1 MNHIE
6 WMRGTAWNLG
16 LYCLSAGKI
25 TEGTRLFCVL
35 TKLSSIFESMDQCT
49 QEQRL
54 IHVFMTLCSKSFG
67 LQKCYCQECIRDDVQ
82 TLKKHY
88 DQLPECIKTLV
99 GLLEI
104 EFHVRQG
111 QFDAVIETFN
121 VYLNLESHS
130 FVVLERM
137 ICKNSFM

>member
-1 MNHIE
+1 M
-6 WMRGTAWNLG
+6 
-16 LYCLSAGKI
+16 
-25 TEGTRLFCVL
+25 
-35 TKLSSIFESMDQCT
+35 
-49 QEQRL
+49 
-54 IHVFMTLCSKSFG
+54 
-67 LQKCYCQECIRDDVQ
+67 Q

-121 VYLNLESHS
+121 VKGDEGKGYRSILNTLTL
-130 FVVLERM
+130 FT
-137 ICKNSFM
+137 